1 MRRFVWIIIIVL
13 LVAPMMGVSAQSSV
27 CPPQLVESA
36 NRLIEQARE
45 AIFNGQYDTAD
56 VLLAAA
62 QELLLPCTGFYATPF
77 PTPTPPRGTA
87 EIPTPFPTP
96 TQFSSLPTVYDGV
109 NEVNTVIT
117 TLGIFND
124 DVRGVDYSPNGFYAI
139 ASSFDSNLYMYDV
152 ETFEQVRVFR
162 GHTDWVFNA
171 DFTQNGT
178 IMASASADDTI
189 RIWDVNS
196 ATTLQV
202 LDAHTENVTNVAFS
216 PDDSLLV
223 STGQDSQVIVWDTTT
238 WTIVQSLDGHSDWVW
253 DVSFS
258 PDGSFFVTV
267 ASDNTVVVWS
277 ATDFSLVTTLFQHT
291 GVVISV
297 EYSPDGRYILTGS
310 HDGSAILW
318 DAVTFAPIRAYRPNA
333 IGAVMDVAFS
343 PDMQYVAIASFA
355 GYVYMWTLDGTPVA
369 THTGHTTS
377 GVWAVQF
384 SPDGRTFLSG
394 ADDGGMLLNSVW
406 LGD

>member
-13 LVAPMMGVSAQSSV
+13 LVAPMMGASAQSSV

-36 NRLIEQARE
+36 NRLIDQARG
-45 AIFNGQYDTAD
+45 AIANGQYDTAD
-56 VLLAAA
+56 ALLAAA
-62 QELLLPCTGFYATPF
+62 QELLFPCEGIATTPY
-77 PTPTPPRGTA
+77 PTPTLPRGTA

-96 TQFSSLPTVYDGV
+96 TQLASFPTVYEGAT
-109 NEVNTVIT
+109 EVNTVIT
-117 TLGIFND
+117 TLGTFND

-196 ATTLQV
+196 ATTLHI
-202 LDAHTENVTNVAFS
+202 LDAHDGSVTNVAFS
-216 PDDSLLV
+216 PDDTLLV
-223 STGQDSQVIVWDTTT
+223 STGQDNQVIVWDTST
-238 WTIVQSLDGHSDWVW
+238 WTILHRLDGHQDRVW

-258 PDGSFFVTV
+258 PDGAFFVTV
-267 ASDNTVVVWS
+267 STDETAIVWDT
-277 ATDFSLVTTLFQHT
+277 ADFSSVATLDEHE
-291 GVVISV
+291 GMVISV
-297 EYSPDGRYILTGS
+297 EYSPDGQFILTGS

-318 DAVTFAPIRAYRPNA
+318 DAVTFAPIRAYRA
-333 IGAVMDVAFS
+333 SITGAMMDVVFS
-343 PDMQYVAIASFA
+343 SDMHYIATAHLAGNVYV
-355 GYVYMWTLDGTPVA
+355 WTVDGEPVA
-369 THTGHTTS
+369 THIGHTGAS
-377 GVWAVQF
+377 VSAVQF
-384 SPDGRTFLSG
+384 SPDGLTFLSG
-394 ADDGGMLLNSVW
+394 ADDGKMLLNSVW
-406 LGD
+406 LDG